1 MCCCSGMSIH
11 AAVTCAP
18 PCRAKLEAEEKKR
31 AEREKL
37 FAKMRAE
44 QERVMDKRVRMECG
58 S

>member
-1 MCCCSGMSIH
+1 MCCCNAH